1 MCIDQENGCLA
12 RGHRGSL
19 SSATVMNESRQTVGG
34 HCGSSQVT
42 LTAPERFAKLQL
54 RVGGMACS
62 FCVTSI
68 GKALG
73 RMPGVR
79 SVNVNLA
86 HEEALVEFD
95 PRRVTP
101 DALQRTLVDLGY
113 TVRNP
118 DRLRAFEE
126 EEAELRQRRDDLLV
140 AAAFALV
147 SFAAMGLMWLELLPP
162 EGMAALYW
170 LMPFLA
176 LSTVFGPGWH
186 VLEMAWASHDPGR
199 RAWPPNG
206 ASSCARRRR
215 SRC

>member
-1 MCIDQENGCLA
+1 
-12 RGHRGSL
+12 
-19 SSATVMNESRQTVGG
+19 MNESRQTVGR

-42 LTAPERFAKLQL
+42 LAAPERFAKLQL
-54 RVGGMACS
+54 RIGGMACS

-73 RMPGVR
+73 RMPGVL
-79 SVNVNLA
+79 SVNLA

-101 DALQRTLVDLGY
+101 DALRRTLVDLGY
-113 TVRNP
+113 TVRSP
-118 DRLRAFEE
+118 DRRRAFEE
-126 EEAELRQRRDDLLV
+126 EERELRQRRADLRV

-186 VLEMAWASHDPGR
+186 VLEMAWASHYPGR
-199 RAWPPNG
+199 GAWPPNG

-215 SRC
+215 SGC